1 MWPTILKK
9 GLPKYLTRSVLSV
22 SLTSN
27 LSVGDNG
34 HGYDICDLPKIALE
48 LYGMKVLHLT
58 VDSSRVFLH
67 CNAPKPVGSYLGC
80 ITI

>member
-34 HGYDICDLPKIALE
+34 HGYVICDLPKIALE
-48 LYGMKVLHLT
+48 LYGMKVLHQLLT
-58 VDSSRVFLH
+58 LPESFYTAMHQSPWEV
-67 CNAPKPVGSYLGC
+67 
-80 ITI
+80 I